1 MFFVLIILLNGF
13 LFYFFVIWKCIYYFY
28 KIKFVVVSLDKIN
41 FCECE
46 DCYVILGL
54 IIYMFCIERVSIVFI
69 VFVIIILYGISY
81 FLYIVEWGFVFI
93 RFINFYGI
101 FVC

>member
-1 MFFVLIILLNGF
+1 M
-13 LFYFFVIWKCIYYFY
+13 
-28 KIKFVVVSLDKIN
+28 SLDKIN

-101 FVC
+101 FVCWFYIYIFIYINIFVMFVWR